1 MVIGSSNTDLLI
13 KTNRIPD
20 PGETVLGGTFMM
32 NAGGKGANQAVA
44 ASRLGGEVTFV
55 ARVGNDLFGERA
67 LAGYRAE
74 RLDVRHVTR
83 DATVPSGV
91 ALICVDG
98 AAENLSLIH
107 I

>member
-1 MVIGSSNTDLLI
+1 MLYRTIAAIATPLGESSIGVIRISGENAVSIADKVFFPFSGKPLSS
-13 KTNRIPD
+13 
-20 PGETVLGGTFMM
+20 
-32 NAGGKGANQAVA
+32 
-44 ASRLGGEVTFV
+44 
-55 ARVGNDLFGERA
+55 

-98 AAENLSLIH
+98 AAENSIVVAPGANER
-107 I
+107 